1 MQLSKLL
8 LPKLML
14 HFVHFSQIGVVD
26 EHMGR
31 PVCALG
37 IGGCSARGVLGLVLL
52 NCVVEI
58 CKCMILSLGLT
69 SNWF

>member
-1 MQLSKLL
+1 MQLLQLL
-8 LPKLML
+8 LSKLML

-37 IGGCSARGVLGLVLL
+37 IGGYSARGVLGLVLL

-58 CKCMILSLGLT
+58 CNCMILSLGLT
-69 SNWF
+69 SDGY

>member
-1 MQLSKLL
+1 
-8 LPKLML
+8 ML

-37 IGGCSARGVLGLVLL
+37 IGGGGAVVRAVAFLGL
-52 NCVVEI
+52 C
-58 CKCMILSLGLT
+58 
-69 SNWF
+69 F